1 MWKAVSETRDHA
13 NIRYKVHDFEAASN
27 YWRHRLLGYVV
38 TILTAIVGTS
48 IFTALAQ
55 NNPNFWIQIG
65 TGVLSV
71 VAFVLSAVQS
81 FSGFSELAEKHKKAG
96 NDFLFI
102 KRRSDVFLSAYT
114 RDNLSD
120 AEKKKANEE
129 QAAILEQFRIV
140 SEASPIRSQAAYD
153 VINRRRSK

>member
-13 NIRYKVHDFEAASN
+13 NIRYRVHDLEAGSN
-27 YWRHRLLGYVV
+27 YRRHRLLGYVV
-38 TILTAIVGTS
+38 TILTAVVGTS

-55 NNPNFWIQIG
+55 NNPNFWIQVG

-96 NDFLFI
+96 NEFLFI
-102 KRRSDVFLSAYT
+102 QRRADVFLSTYT
-114 RDNLSD
+114 EAALSD
-120 AEKKKANEE
+120 RDKSKANEE
-129 QAAILEQFRIV
+129 QAAILEQFRFV
-140 SEASPIRSQAAYD
+140 SEASPIRSQAAYE
-153 VINRRRSK
+153 VVNRRLSK